1 MNNRAVASGFLGA
14 GLMSW
19 IAPEFSGFFFDSTDV
34 TTGEGRII
42 GAIFLVGAALVWFK
56 QG

>member
-1 MNNRAVASGFLGA
+1 
-14 GLMSW
+14 MSW